1 MNAVVF
7 HGVGDIRLEDVPE
20 PIIQQPTDAI
30 IEVTSSAI
38 CGTDLHFVRGTVPGM
53 RPGTILGH
61 EAVGIVADIGSDVRN
76 FRVGDRVVVAPT
88 IACGNCSYCRDGY
101 FAQCDHANPHGRR
114 AGTAFFGGPPSC
126 GGFDGLQAEMARIP
140 FANVGL
146 VKLPDHITNEQAILL
161 SDIFPSGYFGAEL
174 AEVKPGDVVAVFGCG
189 PVGQFAIMSA
199 FLLGAGRVFAVDNVP
214 ERLEIARSQGA
225 EAVNFDSV
233 DPVHAILDLTRGI
246 GPDRVI
252 EAVGVDA
259 QSPHDESCAMPF
271 DDEMDLMERQRSQ
284 VSPTSDPSSM
294 LGDRQREN
302 RDQAWHRGDA
312 PLQALLWAVDVIA
325 KAGSLAIIGVYPSRF
340 ESFPLGKAFDKNLT
354 VKMGICHHRR
364 YIPKLV
370 QMVAAGEVDPTLV
383 MARQENLSS
392 ATEAYQSLDRRE
404 RGWLQV
410 ELVQSS

>member
-1 MNAVVF
+1 MKAVVF
-7 HGVGDIRLEDVPE
+7 HGVGEIRLEDVPE
-20 PIIQQPTDAI
+20 PTIQHPSDAI
-30 IEVTSSAI
+30 VEITTSAI
-38 CGTDLHFVRGTVPGM
+38 CGTDLQFVRGTVPGM
-53 RPGTILGH
+53 KPGTILGH
-61 EAVGIVADIGSDVRN
+61 EAIGIVADVGSDVKN
-76 FRVGDRVVVAPT
+76 FRVGDRVVVSPT

-126 GGFDGLQAEMARIP
+126 GGFDGLQAEMARVP

-146 VKLPDHITNEQAILL
+146 VKLPDQITNEQAILL

-174 AEVKPGDVVAVFGCG
+174 AEIKPGDVVAVFGCG

-199 FLLGAGRVFAVDNVP
+199 FLLGAGRVIAIDNVP
-214 ERLEIARSQGA
+214 ERLEIARFQGA
-225 EAVNFDSV
+225 EAINFDDS

-252 EAVGVDA
+252 DAVGVDA
-259 QSPHDESCAMPF
+259 RSQREDSPAPEF
-271 DDEMDLMERQRSQ
+271 EDDIDLIERQRSQ
-284 VSPTSDPSSM
+284 VSPSSSPAPWATNSPRGNEGDP
-294 LGDRQREN
+294 
-302 RDQAWHRGDA
+302 WHRGDA
-312 PLQALLWAVDVIA
+312 PLQALLWAVDSIA

-383 MARQENLSS
+383 MSRQEKLLS
-392 ATEAYQSLDRRE
+392 AAEAYESFDRRE
-404 RGWLQV
+404 TGWLQV
-410 ELVQSS
+410 GLVPSA